1 MSPIDSTLTICLTL
15 LGLGIVAWY
24 LGRVQTEARW
34 ARRRLPGAG
43 TSARL
48 AQLEQRVT
56 AERLRVAEEAAKRKA
71 LDQFLSEL
79 HAEERAYVRQRDLGA
94 NRKRSVV
101 VEERL
106 YFRNLPISNWT
117 EQELT
122 FYTSSDA
129 PNRPEMLPRGAV

>member
-1 MSPIDSTLTICLTL
+1 
-15 LGLGIVAWY
+15 V
-24 LGRVQTEARW
+24 
-34 ARRRLPGAG
+34 
-43 TSARL
+43 
-48 AQLEQRVT
+48 
-56 AERLRVAEEAAKRKA
+56 ERLRVAEEAAKRKA